1 MTLAPGL
8 YQSTSSLEISSGD
21 LTLDGKGDPNAVF
34 VFQMASTLVVTTG
47 RSMTLTNSA
56 KAANVLWAVGSSATL
71 GTYSRFAGNILAYAP
86 ISIQTGAVLKGRALA
101 RIGAVT
107 LDNTTLVLPAPENAR
122 GIRTFRSSSRQ
133 SSCNRD
139 ARCF

>member
-71 GTYSRFAGNILAYAP
+71 GTYSSFAGNILAYAP

-107 LDNTTLVLPAPENAR
+107 LDNTTLVLPAP
-122 GIRTFRSSSRQ
+122 
-133 SSCNRD
+133 
-139 ARCF
+139 